1 MKKSFVG
8 IVMLVVCMVGLAG
21 CGQSASSVGDDKK
34 QLVMGTSADYAPFEY
49 IDTATSEEII
59 GFDVD
64 LAKALG
70 EKLGYEIVVKDMDF
84 SGLITSLQSGK
95 VDFVMAGMEPTPER
109 SKNVDFTDS
118 YFRSDISMV
127 VPKDGDVQS
136 FEDIKGKVVG
146 VQIGSIQ
153 AEKAVELQKEV
164 DFKIENRDRVPDLV
178 EEINS
183 GRFDGV
189 LMEDVVSKGYMKNN
203 DNLKVIPIPNNETG
217 GASIAFPKDSE
228 LTEKFNGELAAMKEN
243 GEMDKLV
250 SKWFGGVKSVDEE

>member
-1 MKKSFVG
+1 MKKRVLG
-8 IVMLVVCMVGLAG
+8 IVLLLVCMLLAA
-21 CGQSASSVGDDKK
+21 CGKSASGGDGDKK
-34 QLVMGTSADYAPFEY
+34 QLVMGTSADYSPFEY
-49 IDTATSEEII
+49 IDTATSEDII

-118 YFRSDISMV
+118 YFRSDILMV
-127 VPKDGDVQS
+127 VAKDGDVQS
-136 FEDIKGKVVG
+136 FEDIKGKTVG

-153 AEKAVELQKEV
+153 ADKAKELQKEV
-164 DFKIENRDRVPDLV
+164 DFQVETRDRVPDLV
-178 EEINS
+178 EELKS

-189 LMEDVVSKGYMKNN
+189 LMEEAVSKGYLKNN
-203 DNLKVIPIPNNETG
+203 DSLKVISVPNNETI
-217 GASIAFPKDSE
+217 GASIAFQKDSE
-228 LTEKFNGELAAMKEN
+228 FTEKFNKELAVMKEN
-243 GEMDKLV
+243 GELDELV
-250 SKWFGGVKSVDEE
+250 SKWFGGVE